1 MRFIWIIPVLI
12 SLAACVNERNYGQ
25 EQNDLAREPLVEL
38 VQLNHMVSFAP
49 NQAAL
54 TAQARQELE
63 QFLQRSLVSV
73 PEGVAGVGNAE
84 LTLSHGRPDAL
95 VSLERETVLL
105 AYLSGHPQAKRLPTY
120 RAGSPT
126 GARPGQPAAEGVM
139 LTVSRY
145 VVVPPNCPDWSKPN
159 TFDYKN
165 TSQPNWACADQ
176 HNLALMVANPRDLVR
191 GRAPDGQDGMRAA
204 IGVERYR
211 IDDETP
217 LASGGFGDAINV
229 STPEQ

>member
-1 MRFIWIIPVLI
+1 MRIVWIIPVLFA
-12 SLAACVNERNYGQ
+12 LTACVNERNYGQ
-25 EQNDLAREPLVEL
+25 EQNDLAREPQIEL
-38 VQLNHMVSFAP
+38 VQLNHMIRFAQ

-54 TAQARQELE
+54 TAESRQALDTFLE
-63 QFLQRSLVSV
+63 RALVSV
-73 PEGVAGVGNAE
+73 PPAVANGGNAE
-84 LTLSHGRPDAL
+84 LTLSHGAPNAPL
-95 VSLERETVLL
+95 SLERETVLL
-105 AYLSGHPQAKRLPTY
+105 AYLSGHPRARRLPTY
-120 RAGSPT
+120 RAGAPT
-126 GARPGQPAAEGVM
+126 GARLGQTGTEGVQ

-145 VVVPPNCPDWSKPN
+145 IIIPPNCPDWSKPN

-165 TSQPNWACADQ
+165 VSQANWACADQ
-176 HNLALMVANPRDLVR
+176 YNLALMVANPRDLVR